1 MLGQGQSTEQGGN
14 QETGNTRLRPSSE
27 WRAYYRSNA
36 PYLLQMYDKAYAAY
50 LAEQEKVSDKQN
62 QIWNANARIAE
73 LAAEKQTI
81 FAERSLYKQSSAQ
94 WEAMYLGLDMEY
106 KSVVSMRNKL
116 NASLNKANQD
126 LAASQK
132 KVIELEKELN
142 KTRTENIR
150 LKKEFDDYKKGT
162 PAIVKA
168 ALSERKPPTLLEQ
181 IRSASARAL
190 NLGSY
195 PAGTPATSAA
205 AGGAW
210 ILATLFILGRIE

>member
-27 WRAYYRSNA
+27 WHSYYRSNA

-50 LAEQEKVSDKQN
+50 LAEQTKVSEKQN
-62 QIWNANARIAE
+62 QIWNANTRIAE

-81 FAERSLYKQSSAQ
+81 FAERSLYKQSSAK

-106 KSVVSMRNKL
+106 KSAVSMRNKL
-116 NASLNKANQD
+116 NAALNKANQD
-126 LAASQK
+126 LLASQK
-132 KVIELEKELN
+132 KVVDLEKELN
-142 KTRTENIR
+142 KSRSDNIR
-150 LKKEFDDYKKGT
+150 LKKEFEDYKKGT
-162 PAIVKA
+162 PAVIKA
-168 ALSERKPPTLLEQ
+168 ALSEKKQPTLYER
-181 IRSASARAL
+181 IRSVPGRIV

-195 PAGTPATSAA
+195 PAGTPATTAA

-210 ILATLFILGRIE
+210 LLATLFILGRIE

>member
-1 MLGQGQSTEQGGN
+1 VLGQGQSTEQGGN

-27 WRAYYRSNA
+27 WHPYYRSNA
-36 PYLLQMYDKAYAAY
+36 PYLLQMYDKAYSAY
-50 LAEQEKVSDKQN
+50 LAEQTKVSEKQK

-81 FAERSLYKQSSAQ
+81 FAERSLYKQSSAK

-116 NASLNKANQD
+116 NAALNKANQD
-126 LAASQK
+126 LLASQK
-132 KVIELEKELN
+132 KVVDLEKELN
-142 KTRTENIR
+142 KSRSDNIR
-150 LKKEFDDYKKGT
+150 LQGEVEELKNNT
-162 PAIVKA
+162 PAIIKA
-168 ALSERKPPTLLEQ
+168 ALSERKPPTLYQ
-181 IRSASARAL
+181 QVRSATARVL